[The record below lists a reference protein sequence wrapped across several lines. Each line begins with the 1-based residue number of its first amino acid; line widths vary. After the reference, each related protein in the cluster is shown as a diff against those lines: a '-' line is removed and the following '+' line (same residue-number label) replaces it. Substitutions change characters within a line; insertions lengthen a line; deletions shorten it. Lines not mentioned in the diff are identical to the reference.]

1 MKMKNLPHEYLLTN
15 YIIYKYIYIYI
26 YIYICMSKGH
36 SLHRNAIKQNKPS
49 QPMMVKNFKNW
60 LIIEFQNFIAE
71 KKTLNDRNFKLS
83 LNFNQQWKEELEL
96 KVYIV

>member
-1 MKMKNLPHEYLLTN
+1 
-15 YIIYKYIYIYI
+15 
-26 YIYICMSKGH
+26 
-36 SLHRNAIKQNKPS
+36 
-49 QPMMVKNFKNW
+49 MMVKNFKNW

-71 KKTLNDRNFKLS
+71 KKTLNNRNFKLS